1 MGGPGATSDPL
12 AGILA
17 GERARLVGLCA
28 HLIGDRTVAEDLA
41 QEALVEA
48 WRNRHKLTDPAGA
61 APWLSAIARN
71 VCLRYRSRLGR
82 EAIRASSLPADL
94 GDAGEHGP
102 DGSLAA
108 AFDVE
113 IDLEHR
119 DLAALL
125 DRALA
130 LLPPQT
136 RAALIAH
143 YIEGSPLAEIAAQLG
158 VAEGAVKMR
167 LRRGTLALRQVLT
180 GELRDEAIA
189 HGLVAPT
196 DGAWQETRIWCPLC
210 GQRRL
215 LGRLR
220 PDEGEFTLT
229 CADCAPLY
237 GVRHAHPLNPAWF
250 RQVFGGV
257 AGYRPALTR
266 LMRWVDARY
275 RPALA
280 VGIIECEG
288 CGRPAPLWHH
298 PPPEYAAILPSL
310 RGVHARCD
318 HCQLMTDVRLSN
330 LALYLPE
337 VRRFWRDHP
346 RLRTLP
352 ERAVEAGGRP
362 ALVLGFA
369 SATGNARLDV
379 VLARDTYETLA
390 IHRHADA

>member
-1 MGGPGATSDPL
+1 VGGPGVTSDLL

-28 HLIGDRTVAEDLA
+28 HLAGDRAVAEDLA
-41 QEALVEA
+41 QEALAEA
-48 WRNRHKLTDPAGA
+48 WRNRHKLTDPSGA

-71 VCLRYRSRLGR
+71 VCLRWRSRH
-82 EAIRASSLPADL
+82 ESWAIPASSLPDDL
-94 GDAGEHGP
+94 GNVAERGL
-102 DGSLAA
+102 DGAPAA
-108 AFDVE
+108 TFDIE
-113 IDLEHR
+113 IDLER
-119 DLAALL
+119 RELAALL

-130 LLPPQT
+130 LLPPGT
-136 RAALIAH
+136 RVALIAR
-143 YIEGSPLAEIAAQLG
+143 YIEEAPHAEIAARLG
-158 VAEGAVKMR
+158 VAEGAIKMR
-167 LRRGTLALRQVLT
+167 LRRGTLALRGVLT
-180 GELRDEAIA
+180 GELRDEAVA

-220 PDEGEFTLT
+220 PAEGEFILT
-229 CADCAPLY
+229 CPACAPRY
-237 GVRHAHPLNPAWF
+237 GVRNAYPLGPAYF
-250 RQVFGGV
+250 RRVFGGV
-257 AGYRPALTR
+257 IGYRPALTR

-280 VGIIECEG
+280 GGTLACEG
-288 CGRPAPLWHH
+288 CGRPIPLRHH
-298 PPPEYAAILPSL
+298 PPPEFAAALPSL

-318 HCQLMTDVRLSN
+318 RCGLMTDVRLSN
-330 LALYLPE
+330 LVLYLPE

-352 ERAVEAGGRP
+352 EREVEAGGRP

-369 SATGNARLDV
+369 SVTDSTRLDV
-379 VLARDTYETLA
+379 IVARDTYETLA
-390 IHRHADA
+390 IHGRADA